1 MSLATLILVLIA
13 VVMLFLAW
21 RRQDE
26 SLKQGLVLSWNSFR
40 RTAALLLIAFLIVG
54 FVETLAPQ
62 ELIADWIGPESGL
75 QGILIGELAGVLL
88 PGGPYVVF
96 PLISALYQA
105 GAGFGPT
112 LAMVTSWAGLA
123 LLSISF
129 EIPFMGWR
137 FTLIRVALTLPFPF
151 LVGLISHA
159 LFS

>member
-1 MSLATLILVLIA
+1 MNLATLILVLIA
-13 VVMLFLAW
+13 AVMLFLAW
-21 RRQDE
+21 RRPDE

-88 PGGPYVVF
+88 PGGPYVIF

-151 LVGLISHA
+151 LVGLASHA